1 MERPGAPGQMG
12 LSGSG
17 QGSQMGTERGRV
29 CVCVCV
35 HARFVRKRALGCS
48 HRKDPDLL
56 LGSPQSSGGDRLIPT
71 QRPPGK
77 SGAVM
82 GKPRLRA

>member
-35 HARFVRKRALGCS
+35 CVCVHARFVRKRALGCS
-48 HRKDPDLL
+48 HRKDPDNP
-56 LGSPQSSGGDRLIPT
+56 GSRS
-71 QRPPGK
+71 
-77 SGAVM
+77 
-82 GKPRLRA
+82 